1 MSGFAAGVSGWAAQ
15 TKERI
20 KAVRIE
26 AAQRV
31 VEIMQ
36 VPVGEG
42 GNMPVRDGFL
52 RASLVA
58 TTGPAPL
65 PNIPKPPKPKDQEDQ
80 EVGVKYP
87 YDGSAVNL
95 VIVMAGMS
103 DAISLA
109 YTAEYARHVNYGAR
123 GRPARLFVDLAAQQ
137 WPRIVTE
144 VVQEVNA
151 RAR

>member
-1 MSGFAAGVSGWAAQ
+1 MAGGFAAGVSGWAAA

-20 KAVRIE
+20 KAVRNE
-26 AAQRV
+26 SAQRV

-36 VPVGEG
+36 TPVGAG

-58 TTGPAPL
+58 TTGAAPTPSL
-65 PNIPKPPKPKDQEDQ
+65 PKPE
-80 EVGVKYP
+80 EGRP
-87 YDGSAVNL
+87 YTYDAGDVAL
-95 VIVMAGMS
+95 VIASAGMS
-103 DAISLA
+103 DAITFA
-109 YTAEYARHVNYGAR
+109 YTANYARPVNYGSR
-123 GRPARLFVDLAAQQ
+123 GRPGRLFVDLAAQQ
-137 WPRIVTE
+137 WERVVAD

>member
-1 MSGFAAGVSGWAAQ
+1 MASGFAAGVSGWAAA

-20 KAVRIE
+20 KAVRNE
-26 AAQRV
+26 SAQRI

-36 VPVGEG
+36 TPVGVG

-58 TTGPAPL
+58 TTGSAPAPNL
-65 PNIPKPPKPKDQEDQ
+65 PKPE
-80 EVGVKYP
+80 EGRP
-87 YDGSAVNL
+87 YTYDAGDVAL
-95 VIVMAGMS
+95 VIASAGMS
-103 DAISLA
+103 DAITFA
-109 YTAEYARHVNYGAR
+109 YTAAYARPVNYGAR
-123 GRPARLFVDLAAQQ
+123 GKPGRLFVQLAAQQ
-137 WPRIVTE
+137 WDRVVGE

>member
-1 MSGFAAGVSGWAAQ
+1 MAGFAAGVSGWAAGS
-15 TKERI
+15 KDRI
-20 KAVRIE
+20 KAVRNE
-26 AAQRV
+26 SAQRI

-36 VPVGEG
+36 TPVGVG

-58 TTGPAPL
+58 TTGVAPL
-65 PNIPKPPKPKDQEDQ
+65 PTREKPGEAQA
-80 EVGVKYP
+80 YT
-87 YDGSAVNL
+87 YDAGDVAL
-95 VIVMAGMS
+95 VIASAGMS
-103 DAISLA
+103 DAIIFA
-109 YTAEYARHVNYGAR
+109 YTANYARHVNYGAR